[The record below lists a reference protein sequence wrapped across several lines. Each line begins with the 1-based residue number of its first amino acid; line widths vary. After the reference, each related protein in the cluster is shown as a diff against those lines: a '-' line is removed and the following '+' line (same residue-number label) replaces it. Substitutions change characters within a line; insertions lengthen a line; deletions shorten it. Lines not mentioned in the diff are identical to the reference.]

1 METGKK
7 KIEDTVLTSKDYYTG
22 NGNIKKAG
30 VEIEYSQDQIDELV
44 KCASDPVY
52 FIKNYVKIVTLDKGL
67 TDFDMYDFQE
77 RIVSTIH
84 DNRFTICKIPRQS
97 GKCLVSDSNL
107 TIRNKK
113 TGLIEKISIGN
124 LFDRLQGSQTV

>member
-1 METGKK
+1 MEAEKK
-7 KIEDTVLTSKDYYTG
+7 KIEDTVLSNKDYYTG

-30 VEIEYSQDQIDELV
+30 VEIQYSQDQIDELV
-44 KCASDPVY
+44 KCSNDPVY

-97 GKCLVSDSNL
+97 GKCVETNTLV
-107 TIRNKK
+107 TVRNKK
-113 TGLIEKISIGN
+113 TGNIEKITVGN
-124 LFDRLQGSQTV
+124 LFDRIQNK